1 MTERNERSRC
11 EGHHLEGNAFDP
23 QFVLDEWKPDH
34 GNHTQVRC
42 LDVEEEEQNH
52 LDTIEEDSQL
62 VVQDSWRA
70 VRHVD

>member
-1 MTERNERSRC
+1 VTERNERSRC

-23 QFVLDEWKPDH
+23 QFVLDERKLDH
-34 GNHTQVRC
+34 GNHTQVRF
-42 LDVEEEEQNH
+42 LDVEEEQNH
-52 LDTIEEDSQL
+52 LDRVEEDSQL